1 MGVLGEFSAR
11 DEVAVQHAARGLHFK
26 AALPAIAVVLW
37 AAILGAAA
45 YLLMGVR
52 G

>member
-11 DEVAVQHAARGLHFK
+11 DDVAVPHTGRGLHFR

-45 YLLMGVR
+45 YVLMGVR